1 MNTKEIRSKFPVF
14 IKNPNLVFLD
24 TAASSLKVD
33 KMINATNECYTNQYA
48 NIHRGNYELSSKL
61 TTRFEEA
68 RKKIA
73 DYLNVSYKNI
83 IFVKSAT
90 EGINL
95 VSSSMSNSFLNDGD
109 EIIISYLEHHA
120 NIIPWHLINKKIKI
134 VPLDINEKGEII
146 YEDLKNKINKKTKLI
161 SLTHMSNVTGS
172 ITDFQKVKD
181 IVKNYNIP
189 LLLDGCQYA
198 PHKRVNLKEID
209 PDFYVFSAHKIYGPS
224 GLGILYMKDK
234 WIESFPP
241 YQGGG
246 QMIHDVD
253 IDKSSYADGYEKFEA
268 GTPPIAPVIGF
279 SSSIDFMNEADPNA
293 IYKHEMELHNYALE
307 KLYKFN
313 NLKVFGSSKN
323 KGGIISFNIDG
334 IHNSDIG
341 AMLDKK
347 NIAIRTGHHCC
358 QPLMKHY
365 NITGTSRVSFGVY
378 NTFSDIDHLVESIDE
393 IIRIFQ

>member
-1 MNTKEIRSKFPVF
+1 MNIKEIKSKFPVF
-14 IKNPNLVFLD
+14 KKNPNLVFLD

-33 KMINATNECYTNQYA
+33 QMIDATKECYTNEYA

-61 TTRFEEA
+61 TTKFENTRE
-68 RKKIA
+68 KIA
-73 DYLNVSYKNI
+73 KYLNVSSKNI

-95 VSSSMSNSFLNDGD
+95 VAASMSSSFLNDGD

-120 NIIPWHLINKKIKI
+120 NIIPWHLIDKKIKI
-134 VPLDINEKGEII
+134 IPLSINNDTEII
-146 YEDLKNKINKKTKLI
+146 YDELKDKINSKTKLI

-172 ITDFQKVKD
+172 ITDFHRIKE
-181 IVKNYNIP
+181 ISNNYNVP

-198 PHKRVNLKEID
+198 PHKKVDLKELD

-234 WIESFPP
+234 WIDQFPP

-246 QMIHDVD
+246 QMIDDVF
-253 IDKSSYADGYEKFEA
+253 IDKSTYAEGYEKFEA

-279 SSSIDFMNEADPNA
+279 SSSIDFMNETDPNK
-293 IYKHEMELHNYALE
+293 IYKHEMELHDYALE
-307 KLYKFN
+307 KLSKFN
-313 NLKVFGSSKN
+313 NIKIYGTSKY
-323 KGGIISFNIDG
+323 KGGIISFNIKG
-334 IHNSDIG
+334 IHNSDLGSI
-341 AMLDKK
+341 LDKK

-358 QPLMKHY
+358 QPLMKFY
-365 NITGTSRVSFGVY
+365 NIAGTSRVSFGVY
-378 NTFSDIDHLVESIDE
+378 NTFSDIDHLIDSIDE
-393 IIRIFQ
+393 ITKIFQ

>member
-1 MNTKEIRSKFPVF
+1 MNIKEIKSKFPVF
-14 IKNPNLVFLD
+14 KKNPNLVFLD

-33 KMINATNECYTNQYA
+33 EMINSTNQCYTNEYA

-61 TTRFEEA
+61 TKKFEEA
-68 RKKIA
+68 RQKVA
-73 DYLNVSYKNI
+73 EYLNVSFKNI

-95 VSSSMSNSFLNDGD
+95 ISSSLSSSYFNNGD

-120 NIIPWHLINKKIKI
+120 NIIPWHLSTKKIKI
-134 VPLDINEKGEII
+134 VPLEINNDGEID
-146 YEDLKNKINKKTKLI
+146 YHDLKEKINSKTKLI

-172 ITDFQKVKD
+172 ITDFQRIKD
-181 IVKNYNIP
+181 ISKNYNIP

-198 PHKRVNLKEID
+198 PHKKVNLKELD

-234 WIESFPP
+234 WIDSFPP

-253 IDKSSYADGYEKFEA
+253 IDKSTYAEGYEKFEA

-279 SSSIDFMNEADPNA
+279 SSSIDFMNEADPNE
-293 IYKHEMELHNYALE
+293 IYKHEMALHDYALE
-307 KLYKFN
+307 KLNKFK
-313 NLKVFGSSKN
+313 NLKIYGSSRN
-323 KGGIISFNIDG
+323 KGGIISFNIEG
-334 IHNSDIG
+334 IHNSDLG
-341 AMLDKK
+341 AMLDKN

-358 QPLMKHY
+358 QPLMKRFKI
-365 NITGTSRVSFGVY
+365 NGTSRVSFGAY
-378 NTFSDIDHLVESIDE
+378 NTFDDVDHLINSIDE
-393 IIRIFQ
+393 ILKIF